1 MRPDPKPPSRR
12 PALLALLAT
21 GVLLAIMAFATQ
33 RLLER
38 GDDLAEASAQALLE
52 RAGDFAATT
61 VARELA
67 AAQSRVDAV
76 ASLIAEG
83 VVAPSD
89 KLRMVRLLQA
99 ETLGYSF
106 SIHQDGQPLDGSTP
120 LPADAP
126 VHVHHD
132 IPGMSLFGPTRRPD
146 GGWSLF
152 LIREFPVP
160 GEAPLLLVAE
170 IPNLRLATALRPIQH
185 PDPLRF
191 HVEDA
196 SGTVLAAAAGQEHL
210 IGTTISPRPAWLES
224 GPLVRRTGA
233 DGSSELHHSTQRALP
248 FGAIALTAILPEH
261 VALGEWH
268 ALRSRIIVR
277 VFAFGMMTA
286 ALGLLVASVFALR
299 LRAQEAAIEA
309 RRKMQG
315 AIAALQDGFALW
327 DPEDRL
333 VLWNPRLEELYAE
346 LRPGFRP
353 GASYTELLRD
363 IARRYPAYRT
373 TGDLEERMLEHRRT
387 GEPFDRKTPSGRWLR
402 VAQSRL
408 PDGSL
413 VGIHTDVT
421 AQKRIMEE
429 LAEARDDAS
438 RAMQAKSRIL
448 THVSHELRTPLSSLL
463 RLTAHLRR
471 AAALPGEARRQV
483 EMVDAAGRHLL
494 SLANEVLDLAAMEAG
509 RLSLNEEAVP
519 AAEPF
524 EAAAS
529 IIRPV
534 AAARRVEV
542 RLRLSGLPAG
552 MRADATRLRQI
563 LLNLLGNAVKFTP
576 EGSEVLLEVRREGGR
591 LVADVSDQGP
601 GVPEAERAAL
611 FADFGK
617 LSPADVEGTGLGL
630 SISARLAALMG
641 GSIACLDG
649 PDGRGATFRL
659 DLPLVEAALPAL
671 VAEPRLRKLRILAV
685 DDSPA
690 NLAVLRALL
699 ATTGFGLTCVTGGEA
714 ALEAVEAAAAR
725 GEAFDAVLMDVM
737 MPGMDGMEATRRLR
751 ALPGPVGATPVI
763 AVTASAFPEDIAA
776 ARSAGMERHIAKPV
790 ERQRLLALL
799 AELAG
804 TEPER
809 NTGLGTLRPALE
821 AELRSHAD
829 AVLAAQPGDPRLPE
843 RLHALAGAAA
853 YLEMERVAGPA
864 RRTRRALVD
873 GAPETASELA
883 ALREALRIEGLALS
897 A

>member
-1 MRPDPKPPSRR
+1 
-12 PALLALLAT
+12 
-21 GVLLAIMAFATQ
+21 MAFATN

-38 GDDLAEASAQALLE
+38 GDALAEASAHALLE
-52 RAGDFAATT
+52 RTGEFAATT

-83 VVAPSD
+83 IVAPSE
-89 KLRMVRLLQA
+89 KLRMVHLLRA
-99 ETLGYSF
+99 ETLGYAF
-106 SIHQDGQPLDGSTP
+106 SIHQDGVPLDGSTP
-120 LPADAP
+120 LPADAL

-132 IPGMSLFGPTRRPD
+132 TPGMSLVGPTRRAD

-152 LIREFPVP
+152 LIREFPMR

-170 IPNLRLATALRPIQH
+170 IPNLRLAAALRPIQQTEA
-185 PDPLRF
+185 LRF

-196 SGTVLAAAAGQEHL
+196 SGVVLAAAAGQEHL
-210 IGTTISPRPAWLES
+210 IGTALPHRPSSLDRGEV
-224 GPLVRRTGA
+224 VRRTGA
-233 DGSSELHHSTQRALP
+233 GGVSEFHHSTQRALP
-248 FGAIALTAILPEH
+248 FGAIALTAVLPEE

-268 ALRSRIIVR
+268 QLRTRIMAR

-299 LRAQEAAIEA
+299 LRAQEAEVEA
-309 RRKMQG
+309 RQKMQG
-315 AIAALQDGFALW
+315 AIAAMQDGFALW
-327 DPEDRL
+327 DSEDRL

-346 LRPGFRP
+346 IEPGFRV
-353 GASYTELLRD
+353 GANYTELVRD
-363 IARRYPAYRT
+363 LARRHPAYGT
-373 TGDLEERMLEHRRT
+373 APDLEARMLEHRRT
-387 GEPFDRKTPSGRWLR
+387 GEPFDRRMPSGRCLR

-413 VGIHTDVT
+413 VGIHTDIT
-421 AQKRIMEE
+421 AQKRIMHE

-471 AAALPGEARRQV
+471 GAALPGEARRQV

-542 RLRLSGLPAG
+542 RTRLAGLPGG
-552 MRADATRLRQI
+552 MRADATRVRQI

-576 EGSEVLLEVRREGGR
+576 EGSEVLLEVWREGDR
-591 LVADVSDQGP
+591 IIADVTDQGP
-601 GVPEAERAAL
+601 GVPETERAAL

-617 LSPADVEGTGLGL
+617 LSSAAVEGTGLGL
-630 SISARLAALMG
+630 AISARLAALMG
-641 GSIACLDG
+641 GSIACMDG

-659 DLPLVEAALPAL
+659 DLPLVEAELPAP

-699 ATTGFGLTCVTGGEA
+699 ATTGFALTCVTGGEA

-725 GEAFDAVLMDVM
+725 GEGFDAVLMDVM
-737 MPGMDGMEATRRLR
+737 MPGMDGLEATHRLR
-751 ALPGPVGATPVI
+751 ALPGPAGITPVI

-776 ARSAGMERHIAKPV
+776 ARAAGMEHHIAKPV

-799 AELAG
+799 GEVAG

-809 NTGLGTLRPALE
+809 STSLGPLRPALE
-821 AELRSHAD
+821 AELRSRAD
-829 AVLAAQPGDPRLPE
+829 AVLTARQGDPGLPAQ
-843 RLHALAGAAA
+843 LHALAGTAA
-853 YLEMERVAGPA
+853 YLEMERIAGPA

-873 GAPETASELA
+873 GAPETAAELA
-883 ALREALRIEGLALS
+883 ALHEALRVEGLALP